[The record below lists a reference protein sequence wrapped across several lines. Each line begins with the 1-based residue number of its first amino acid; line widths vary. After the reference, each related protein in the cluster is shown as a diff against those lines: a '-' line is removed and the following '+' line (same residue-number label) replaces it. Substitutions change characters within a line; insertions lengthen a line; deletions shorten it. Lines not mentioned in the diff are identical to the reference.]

1 MAYRAD
7 IEIGVKGAEKL
18 KELQDRLRKLSRAVE
33 DANVETIIADS
44 AVQSVNEYSRAVS
57 KATKNLNE
65 TAIQLDKNG
74 NAIGN
79 YRENIRAVVTA
90 LGQSNQAQQIT
101 NDLLRQEIDLRTEAA
116 RVARLHADGIKE
128 ITQYSGPIGP
138 GAASL
143 IDAPVRE
150 GRRGVEGIVASPIDP
165 SRGVAIQ
172 RDQLQLEQA
181 LLALAERKADAV
193 FEELRHSEALV
204 HSANEA
210 KLLALEAAGQ
220 RPQSQLSL
228 SAAGSKREVRREAQ
242 ERAENLA
249 REAIEK
255 AKADQKVFE
264 ARRTHADTIFD
275 IEQDFNKR
283 LRNQEIDS
291 LLQNFK
297 VQESLEE
304 RKFNM
309 KMEKDKKF
317 QEGFDALLKER
328 TGAEVEGILD
338 TSARQLAATKKE
350 NSLRIRFAAK
360 RFKKEQA
367 RIEQL
372 RKQRKEALGSAI
384 IGGAFPLL
392 FGQGFGASVGGGLG
406 GFAGGMVGGQFGF
419 GLSLVGTQIGST
431 VDRII
436 NSANELGQALNPLTA
451 DIDAVAAAAGYSGTE
466 TEKLLQSIRS
476 LGSEQQALELA
487 TSLLAAT
494 VGNEGVEALKDF
506 GEGTSTL
513 GNEFA
518 RTMSLMQVAAAK
530 AFSGIVNIANAV
542 LKDVNDLQ
550 AGLNIDTPEAVAL
563 QNERRE
569 LQETRGVD
577 DDERFARIKEI
588 DKQLKQIGA
597 TERANAEQAV
607 KNAERE
613 LRTTKVTQGLRIKDA
628 ELSKIENKLLGM
640 KADFT
645 NDAYVQESRNLIQRK
660 AELAQ
665 QDAINQ
671 VTKEANGI
679 TENRA
684 SLQEKIREIT
694 NRRLADEAALE
705 IKVKEAVERKDRAE
719 QKASDRLAKKNQR
732 LSARALREEQQAKKL
747 TEQLQ
752 QQLQLA
758 KSGGG
763 VEAKRTQIQ
772 NRFLDTLRAISQ
784 LKNQDNNVEQVRLAR
799 DIRQAQLARLDVDI
813 ELERQKVLNQSVNS
827 IRSLRRN
834 QEANTAASKEYNRL
848 LNEGVLP
855 AEARIISDF
864 NKQVSLKLQQTD
876 DEITLLSVTIER
888 LKANNLLTDDLERRL
903 ILLKEAR
910 GLMNAEAAKGSGVK
924 ERTNQDIIQS
934 RIDEIRGELNEM
946 TKLGNVSIKIADNIG
961 AAFST
966 AFQEIIGGTKSTKE
980 ALSSMFET
988 IGKNFIAMAA
998 DIIAHQIR
1006 MIVLQSILKALG
1018 AVAGASGGGGAPASK
1033 VGSAANLSGPTGD
1046 FGLGSGPM
1054 FADPGQFASP
1064 TLLAGRSLGGPTRAG
1079 RAYMVGERGPEL
1091 FIPSVNGGVMRNDD
1105 MRQMMGRS
1113 PVNASPSMNFTF
1125 ETTNIGGQEF
1135 VSREQLEAAMA
1146 TTRRQATNDGA
1157 RRGMSMTLDKMQNSP
1172 RTRSRVGLS

>member
-7 IEIGVKGAEKL
+7 IEIGVKGAKQLEALFKKIERL
-18 KELQDRLRKLSRAVE
+18 SDVIDQTNDRDIFGNKQVAS
-33 DANVETIIADS
+33 T
-44 AVQSVNEYSRAVS
+44 NEYSRALQEATENLN
-57 KATKNLNE
+57 KARIELDNAGNATKTYK
-65 TAIQLDKNG
+65 TAID
-74 NAIGN
+74 N
-79 YRENIRAVVTA
+79 YVSA
-90 LGQSNQAQQIT
+90 LGASNRAQQIS
-101 NDLLRQEIDLRTEAA
+101 NDLIQKEIDLRTEAA
-116 RVARLHADGIKE
+116 RVARLQADGIKE
-128 ITQYSGPIGP
+128 ITQYSGEIGP

-172 RDQLQLEQA
+172 RDSLQLEQA
-181 LLALAERKADAV
+181 LLALKERKTDAV

-204 HSANEA
+204 RSANEA

-228 SAAGSKREVRREAQ
+228 SAAGSKREARREAQ

-291 LLQNFK
+291 LLQSFK

-338 TSARQLAATKKE
+338 TSDRRLAATKKE
-350 NSLRIRFAAK
+350 NSLRVRFAAK
-360 RFKKEQA
+360 RFRKEQQ
-367 RIEQL
+367 RIEKL
-372 RKQRKEALGSAI
+372 RKQRKEALGSAV

-392 FGQGFGASVGGGLG
+392 FGQGLGASVGGGLG
-406 GFAGGMVGGQFGF
+406 GFAGGMIGGQFGF
-419 GLSLVGTQIGST
+419 GLSLVGTQIGSV
-431 VDRII
+431 VDQVIT
-436 NSANELGQALNPLTA
+436 SANELGQALNPLTA

-466 TEKLLQSIRS
+466 TEKLLQSIRN

-494 VGNEGVEALKDF
+494 VGNEGVEALRDF

-530 AFSGIVNIANAV
+530 AFSGIVNITNAV

-569 LQETRGVD
+569 LQETRGVGD
-577 DDERFARIKEI
+577 DKRFARIKEI
-588 DKQLKQIGA
+588 NEQLKQLGA

-628 ELSKIENKLLGM
+628 QLSKIENKLLGM

-645 NDAYVQESRNLIQRK
+645 NEAYVQESRNLIQRK
-660 AELAQ
+660 AELAR
-665 QDAINQ
+665 QDAINT
-671 VTKEANGI
+671 VNKEANGI
-679 TENRA
+679 TENRT
-684 SLQEKIREIT
+684 SLQEKLRRIT
-694 NRRLADEAALE
+694 DRRLADEAALE
-705 IKVKEAVERKDRAE
+705 NKVTEAVERKDRAE
-719 QKASDRLAKKNQR
+719 QRASDRLAKKNQR

-772 NRFLDTLRAISQ
+772 NRFLDTLRAIGQ

-799 DIRQAQLARLDVDI
+799 DIRQTQLARLDVEI

-834 QEANTAASKEYNRL
+834 QEANTAASKEYSRL

-903 ILLKEAR
+903 VLLKEAR

-1018 AVAGASGGGGAPASK
+1018 AVAGASGGASGGQ
-1033 VGSAANLSGPTGD
+1033 GSFAGVPNSTLDSTLPSTSGLADIAAATPLK
-1046 FGLGSGPM
+1046 GL
-1054 FADPGQFASP
+1054 AN
-1064 TLLAGRSLGGPTRAG
+1064 GGPVREG
-1079 RAYMVGERGPEL
+1079 RPYLVGERGPEL
-1091 FIPSVNGGVMRNDD
+1091 FVPSLNGGVMRNDD